1 MQNLYL
7 NRLDN
12 QLLSFKKN
20 QTFEIYFNHFQITCK
35 NYGIPILAIYISL
48 DRTKLSLDV
57 P

>member
-12 QLLSFKKN
+12 QLLPFKKN